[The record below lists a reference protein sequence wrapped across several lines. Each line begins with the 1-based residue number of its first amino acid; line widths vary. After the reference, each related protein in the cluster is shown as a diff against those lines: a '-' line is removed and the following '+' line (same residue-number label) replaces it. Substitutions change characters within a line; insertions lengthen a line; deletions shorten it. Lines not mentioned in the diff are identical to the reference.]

1 VNVGAMFVIGLTG
14 SVGMG
19 KSTTARLFAEQGVPV
34 HDADAVVHRLYEGG
48 AVADIEAAF
57 PGTTAN
63 GKVDREKLA
72 RRVLNDPAALARLEG
87 IVHPLVQAAED
98 ELLAQTQ
105 ADGEDVVVLDIPLLF
120 ETGADKRVDAVVVV
134 SAPAEEQRARA
145 LARPG
150 MTAEKLAA
158 VLAKQMPDNE
168 KRRRAD
174 FVVDSSRG
182 FDTARAQ
189 VRAILKA
196 IATMPKRRRDSSQP
210 PAAG

>member
-1 VNVGAMFVIGLTG
+1 MFVIGLTG

-19 KSTTARLFAEQGVPV
+19 KSTTARFFSEEGVPV
-34 HDADAVVHRLYEGG
+34 HDADAVVHRLYEGE

-57 PGTTAN
+57 PGATTS
-63 GKVDREKLA
+63 GRVDREKLA
-72 RRVLNDPAALARLEG
+72 RQVLNDPAALARLEG
-87 IVHPLVQAAED
+87 IVHPLVHAAEN
-98 ELLAQTQ
+98 EVLAQ
-105 ADGEDVVVLDIPLLF
+105 ARAGGKDVVVLDIPLLF

-150 MTAEKLAA
+150 MSAEKLEA
-158 VLAKQMPDNE
+158 VLAKQMPDIE

-174 FVVDSSRG
+174 FIVDSSRG
-182 FDTARAQ
+182 FDAARAQ

-196 IATMPKRRRDSSQP
+196 VATMPKRRRDSP
-210 PAAG
+210 